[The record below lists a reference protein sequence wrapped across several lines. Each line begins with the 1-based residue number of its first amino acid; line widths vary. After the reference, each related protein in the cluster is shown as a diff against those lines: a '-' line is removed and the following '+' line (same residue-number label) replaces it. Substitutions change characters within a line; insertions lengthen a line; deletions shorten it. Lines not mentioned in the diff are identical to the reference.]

1 MFDIF
6 NLIDLVVI
14 VLYYFDWV
22 LDDFDVKKYLEDV
35 DGLWLLRV
43 FRLFKLVRYFDEFKV
58 FVKIVCLMWWE
69 FCMILF
75 FIFIIIVIFFG
86 WIFYVEYEV

>member
-35 DGLWLLRV
+35 DGL
-43 FRLFKLVRYFDEFKV
+43 
-58 FVKIVCLMWWE
+58 
-69 FCMILF
+69 
-75 FIFIIIVIFFG
+75 
-86 WIFYVEYEV
+86 